1 MYRNTGAA
9 IKVLATI
16 LAVLM
21 MIGCVGI
28 GLYYIIEF
36 EEYEVGLPI
45 MIGGCI
51 VSWLSCLMMAAFGE
65 LVNNTHKILKL
76 LKAMPQE
83 KPVVVVPQTMP
94 EYSAPAKKEE
104 PVYASSVK
112 FEQGSNEDLNAN
124 AAVCPTC
131 GTPRKGSSAFCAFC
145 GTKF

>member
-21 MIGCVGI
+21 MIGCVAAGVFLIVEEEEI
-28 GLYYIIEF
+28 GM
-36 EEYEVGLPI
+36 GLGVI
-45 MIGGCI
+45 VGGCI

-76 LKAMPQE
+76 LKAMPRE
-83 KPVVVVPQTMP
+83 KPVVVMSQPMP
-94 EYSAPAKKEE
+94 EYSAPAKQPE
-104 PVYASSVK
+104 PVYAAPAKV
-112 FEQGSNEDLNAN
+112 EQAPSEDVAANAN
-124 AAVCPTC
+124 TCPTC
-131 GTPRKGSSAFCAFC
+131 GTPRKGNSAFCAFC